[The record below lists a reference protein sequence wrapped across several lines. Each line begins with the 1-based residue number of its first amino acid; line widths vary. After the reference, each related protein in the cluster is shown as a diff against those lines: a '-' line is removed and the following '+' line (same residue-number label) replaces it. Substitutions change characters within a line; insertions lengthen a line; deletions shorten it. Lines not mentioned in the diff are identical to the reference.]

1 MPASEELKALVDKMP
16 SPDSH
21 GMFSDVYDLPRAREQ
36 KKEPKG
42 PPDPEKE
49 KQDRETA
56 KIMMGELGALRT
68 AILAQSGKEAADTAK
83 AQLEAFRKKYPSD
96 AAATET
102 DRIWSQVVARAQGM
116 DKERIEGAIADIQKM
131 GRDGVLGLIDLL
143 VPPGQGDDVKPH
155 YALHALAIAVCKIE
169 DKEPRR
175 TFSEA
180 VASQLGGPRPKA
192 VQAYLCQ
199 ELGVAGGK
207 EVVPPLGKLLT
218 DEELCDWAI
227 RSLVAIGDGAAEQLR
242 TALPNATGKCRLAI
256 IQNLGVVK
264 DEKSVDALKA
274 AVADPDR
281 EIRLAALWGL
291 ANIGDPGSVDLLLKA
306 AGVEPGW
313 ERIQATKACLML
325 AESLLASNR
334 KDDAVKIYTQLRD
347 TRTDPS
353 EKYVKD
359 AAEKALA
366 AAK

>member
-1 MPASEELKALVDKMP
+1 MPASDQLKALVDRMP
-16 SPDSH
+16 ATDAH
-21 GMFSDVYDLPRAREQ
+21 GMFTDVYEAQRPREQ
-36 KKEPKG
+36 KKDPKEPAN
-42 PPDPEKE
+42 PEKE

-56 KIMMGELGALRT
+56 QRIMRE
-68 AILAQSGKEAADTAK
+68 
-83 AQLEAFRKKYPSD
+83 
-96 AAATET
+96 
-102 DRIWSQVVARAQGM
+102 QGM
-116 DKERIEGAIADIQKM
+116 DKERIDAAIAEIQKM

-155 YALHALAIAVCKIE
+155 YALHALALAVCKIE
-169 DKEPRR
+169 DKEPRQV
-175 TFSEA
+175 FSDA
-180 VASQLGGPRPKA
+180 VASQLGGARPKP

-207 EVVPPLGKLLT
+207 EVAPALGKLLT

-242 TALPNATGKCRLAI
+242 AALPNASGKCRLAI

-281 EIRLAALWGL
+281 ETRLAALWGL
-291 ANIGDPGSVDLLLKA
+291 ANIGDPGSADLLLKA
-306 AGVEPGW
+306 ADGEPGW

-325 AESLLASNR
+325 AEKLLAADR
-334 KDDAVKIYTQLRD
+334 KDDAAKIYTHLRD
-347 TRTDPS
+347 TRTDRS
-353 EKYVKD
+353 ERYVRD
-359 AAEKALA
+359 AAEKALT

>member
-1 MPASEELKALVDKMP
+1 MPASEELKALLDKMP
-16 SPDSH
+16 AVDQR
-21 GMFSDVYDLPRAREQ
+21 GMFTDRYAPEQPR
-36 KKEPKG
+36 KDPKEA
-42 PPDPEKE
+42 PDPAKEKE
-49 KQDRETA
+49 RRETA
-56 KIMMGELGALRT
+56 ERVMRE
-68 AILAQSGKEAADTAK
+68 
-83 AQLEAFRKKYPSD
+83 
-96 AAATET
+96 
-102 DRIWSQVVARAQGM
+102 QGM
-116 DKERIEGAIADIQKM
+116 DKERIDAAIAEIQKM

-143 VPPGQGDDVKPH
+143 VPPGGGDDVKPH

-169 DKEPRR
+169 DKEPRQV
-175 TFSEA
+175 FSEA
-180 VASQLGGPRPKA
+180 VASQLGGTRPKG

-207 EVVPPLGKLLT
+207 EVAPALGKLLT

-242 TALPNATGKCRLAI
+242 AALPNATGKCRLAI

-274 AVADPDR
+274 AAADQDR

-306 AGVEPGW
+306 ADAEPGW

-325 AESLLASNR
+325 AEKLLANR
-334 KDDAVKIYTQLRD
+334 KDDAVKIYTRLRD

-359 AAEKALA
+359 AAEKAIA
-366 AAK
+366 SAK